1 MFEPSRLTVVTTVYH
16 QVSDEEPISF
26 ESKFDRT
33 LLSDESPYKRRMKIS
48 SAWTRLDRGCLEKA
62 SMVSITNHA
71 GQGLQQIPS
80 FEEAA
85 RIKTQH
91 VEVGIL
97 CSEAH
102 PSAFCSI
109 PPGEE
114 VRFQPS
120 DVTGIWMR
128 CVTGETRVSTVVFPE

>member
-16 QVSDEEPISF
+16 QVSDEEPVSF

-33 LLSDESPYKRRMKIS
+33 LLTDESSYKRRMKVTE
-48 SAWTRLDRGCLEKA
+48 AWTRLDSGYLEKA
-62 SMVSITNHA
+62 SMVSIANHA
-71 GQGLQQIPS
+71 GQGLQQIPTY
-80 FEEAA
+80 EEAA

-97 CSEAH
+97 CSEAN
-102 PSAFCSI
+102 PLAFCSI

-114 VRFQPS
+114 MRFQPS
-120 DVTGIWMR
+120 DVAAIWLR